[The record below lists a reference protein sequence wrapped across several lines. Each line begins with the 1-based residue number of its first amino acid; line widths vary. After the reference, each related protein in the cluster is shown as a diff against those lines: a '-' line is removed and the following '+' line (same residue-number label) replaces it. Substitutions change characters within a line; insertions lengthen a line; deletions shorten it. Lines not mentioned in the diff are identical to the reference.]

1 MTGRSLNRDLSM
13 QSANRS
19 ALTFGAK
26 QPTGGLFNEALY
38 KGEDGREQDRQC
50 AALNVNNVTRP

>member
-1 MTGRSLNRDLSM
+1 M